1 MMRMPSTES
10 LHVPERDAS
19 AGSLGGDPSLELP
32 EFDVP
37 PADPIALVREWIA
50 SAFARG
56 VREPLAAALATVSAD
71 GRPSNRV
78 LLLKAVEDDG
88 VVFYGQRDSR
98 KGRDLAAVP
107 FASVV
112 LYWRETIQQLRID
125 GRVEPLDDRTSDEL
139 FASRL
144 RPAQAAA
151 AASTQS
157 RPLDDEASLRAR
169 FDAAVAGDDP
179 IPRPGNWGGYRLVAE
194 TIEFWHGRRDRLHRR
209 LRYTRDDAGWSS
221 ERLQP

>member
-1 MMRMPSTES
+1 MDATGF
-10 LHVPERDAS
+10 ERDAS
-19 AGSLGGDPSLELP
+19 EGSLGGDASLTLP
-32 EFDVP
+32 EFDAP

-50 SAFARG
+50 DAWDRG

-88 VVFYGQRDSR
+88 VLFYGSRDSR
-98 KGRDLAAVP
+98 KGRDLTAVP

-125 GRVEPLDDRTSDEL
+125 GRVEPLDDQTSDAL

-144 RPAQAAA
+144 RAAQAAA
-151 AASTQS
+151 TASSQS
-157 RPLDDEASLRAR
+157 RPLDGETALRAR
-169 FDAAVAGDDP
+169 FDAAVAGDAP
-179 IPRPGNWGGYRLVAE
+179 IPRPEGWGGYRLVPEA
-194 TIEFWHGRRDRLHRR
+194 IEFWHGSPDRLHRR
-209 LRYTRDDAGWSS
+209 LRYARDGAGWSS

>member
-1 MMRMPSTES
+1 MGATDF
-10 LHVPERDAS
+10 ERDAS
-19 AGSLGGDPSLELP
+19 TGSLGGDASLELP
-32 EFDVP
+32 EFDAP
-37 PADPIALVREWIA
+37 PDGPIDLIRVWVAD
-50 SAFARG
+50 AFDRG
-56 VREPLAAALATVSAD
+56 VREPLAAALATVSPD

-125 GRVEPLDDRTSDEL
+125 GRVQPLDDDESDAL

-151 AASTQS
+151 TASAQS
-157 RPLDDEASLRAR
+157 RPLDGEAALRAR
-169 FDAAVAGDDP
+169 FDVAVAGDDP
-179 IPRPGNWGGYRLVAE
+179 IPRPEGWGGYLLVPE
-194 TIEFWHGRRDRLHRR
+194 TIEFWHGNRDRLHRR
-209 LRYTRDDAGWSS
+209 LRYARDGAGWSH

>member
-1 MMRMPSTES
+1 MGATGF
-10 LHVPERDAS
+10 ERDADV
-19 AGSLGGDPSLELP
+19 GSLGGDACLELP
-32 EFDVP
+32 EFDAP
-37 PADPIALVREWIA
+37 PADPIALVRRWIA
-50 SAFARG
+50 DAFDRG

-88 VVFYGQRDSR
+88 VLFYGSYASR
-98 KGRDLAAVP
+98 KGRDLDAVP
-107 FASVV
+107 FASVA

-125 GRVEPLDDRTSDEL
+125 GRVERVDDPTSDAL

-144 RPAQAAA
+144 RAAQAAA
-151 AASTQS
+151 TASAQS
-157 RPLDDEASLRAR
+157 RPLDRETALRAR

-179 IPRPGNWGGYRLVAE
+179 IRRPDGWGGYRLIAE
-194 TIEFWHGRRDRLHRR
+194 TIEFWHGSPDRLHRR
-209 LRYTRDDAGWSS
+209 LQYRREAAGWSS

>member
-1 MMRMPSTES
+1 MRD
-10 LHVPERDAS
+10 LGVPPPAADV
-19 AGSLGGDPSLELP
+19 AGSLGGDASLELS
-32 EFDVP
+32 EFDAP
-37 PADPIALVREWIA
+37 PADPIELTREWIA
-50 SAFARG
+50 GAFDRG

-107 FASVV
+107 FATVV

-125 GRVEPLDDRTSDEL
+125 GRVERLDDQASDEL

-144 RPAQAAA
+144 RAAQAAA
-151 AASTQS
+151 TASAQS
-157 RPLDDEASLRAR
+157 RPLDGDAALRAR
-169 FDAAVAGDDP
+169 FDVAVAGGDP
-179 IPRPGNWGGYRLVAE
+179 ISRPEGWGGYRLVPE
-194 TIEFWHGRRDRLHRR
+194 TIEFWHGSRDRLHRR
-209 LRYTRDDAGWSS
+209 LRYARDHAGWSS